1 MAKTSKIG
9 FIIDERKN
17 VKDEIDEIVNNTRLI
32 AINAAGES
40 WGLGYGGLYPDSG
53 EFGETTIRSRFFKRG
68 TTTGVPEKFEFN
80 LSTTGWQTI
89 YDDNV
94 MKSVYIGI
102 VGFAF
107 PNVVQKTNMLQISK
121 AGNTILPVMAVDEMH
136 TYEEPVLILKRGL
149 IIPEESPFKLEVS
162 TDSKGNQYIVPI
174 GFALVKKEK
183 LTSQTPSTT

>member
-1 MAKTSKIG
+1 MTKFG

-17 VKDEIDEIVNNTRLI
+17 VKEEISRVIDNTRAASI
-32 AINAAGES
+32 ALARES
-40 WGLGYGGLYPDSG
+40 WGLEYGGLYPESK

-80 LSTTGWQTI
+80 LATTGWQTV

-107 PNVVQKTNMLQISK
+107 PNTVQKINLFQISK

-136 TYEEPVLILKRGL
+136 AYEEPVIVFKKGL
-149 IIPEESPFKLEVS
+149 VIPEESPFKLEVS
-162 TDSKGNQYIVPI
+162 TDSKGRQFIVPI
-174 GFALVKKEK
+174 GFAHVKKEK